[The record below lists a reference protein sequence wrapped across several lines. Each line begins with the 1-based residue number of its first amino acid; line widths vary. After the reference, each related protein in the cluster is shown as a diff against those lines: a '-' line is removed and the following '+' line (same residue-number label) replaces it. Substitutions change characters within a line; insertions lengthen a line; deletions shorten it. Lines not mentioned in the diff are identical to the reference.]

1 MKFLNYEGLEHL
13 VAGIKER
20 FVQKVSGKDLST
32 NDFTNLYK
40 DKIDGI
46 ENNAQINKIELIK
59 RNGANLS
66 IGVDK
71 SVDINVPTKLSDLTN
86 DKTFQTKAEIL
97 TLITDNGK
105 LKKEVVTELPD
116 PTTADENTI
125 YLIASV
131 NGYAEWII
139 INGEWEKLGDTADIN
154 LTGYVK
160 FTDIEII
167 SNAEID
173 VFLNAL

>member
-13 VAGIKER
+13 IREIKER
-20 FVQKVSGKDLST
+20 FIQKVSGKDLST

-40 DKIDGI
+40 DKLDGI

-59 RNGANLS
+59 RNGTNLS
-66 IGVDK
+66 IGADK
-71 SVDINVPTKLSDLTN
+71 SVDINVPTKLSNLTN
-86 DKTFQTKAEIL
+86 DQTFQTKAEVL
-97 TLITDNGK
+97 ALITDNGK

-116 PTTADENTI
+116 PSTADENTI
-125 YLIASV
+125 YLIAST

-139 INGEWEKLGDTADIN
+139 INGEWEKLGDTSDIN

-173 VFLNAL
+173 VFLNA

>member
-13 VAGIKER
+13 IAEIKER
-20 FVQKVSGKDLST
+20 FIQKVSGKDLST

-40 DKIDGI
+40 DKLDGI

-59 RNGANLS
+59 RNGTNLS
-66 IGVDK
+66 IGADK

-86 DKTFQTKAEIL
+86 DQTFQTKAEIL

-116 PTTADENTI
+116 PSTADENTI
-125 YLIASV
+125 YLIAST

-139 INGEWEKLGDTADIN
+139 INGEWEKLGDTSDIN

-173 VFLNAL
+173 VFLNA

>member
-13 VAGIKER
+13 ITEIKER
-20 FVQKVSGKDLST
+20 FIQKVSGKDLST

-40 DKIDGI
+40 DKLDEI

-59 RNGANLS
+59 RNGTNLS
-66 IGVDK
+66 IGADK
-71 SVDINVPTKLSDLTN
+71 SVDINVPTKLSNLTN
-86 DKTFQTKAEIL
+86 DQTFQTKAEVL
-97 TLITDNGK
+97 ALITDNGK

-116 PTTADENTI
+116 PSTTDENTI
-125 YLIASV
+125 YLIAST

-139 INGEWEKLGDTADIN
+139 INGEWEKLGDTSDIN

-160 FTDIEII
+160 FTDIEVI

-173 VFLNAL
+173 TFLNA

>member
-13 VAGIKER
+13 ITEIKER
-20 FVQKVSGKDLST
+20 FIQKVSGKDLST

-40 DKIDGI
+40 DKLDGI

-59 RNGANLS
+59 RNGTNLS
-66 IGVDK
+66 IDGDK

-86 DKTFQTKAEIL
+86 DQTFQTKAEIL
-97 TLITDNGK
+97 TLITDNEK

-116 PTTADENTI
+116 ASAADENTI
-125 YLIASV
+125 YLIAST

-139 INGEWEKLGDTADIN
+139 INEEWEKLGDTSDIN

-160 FTDIEII
+160 FTDIEVI

-173 VFLNAL
+173 TFLNA

>member
-13 VAGIKER
+13 ITEIKER
-20 FVQKVSGKDLST
+20 FIQKVSGKDLST

-40 DKIDGI
+40 DKLDGI
-46 ENNAQINKIELIK
+46 ENNAEINKIELIK
-59 RNGANLS
+59 RNGTNLS
-66 IGVDK
+66 IDVDK
-71 SVDINVPTKLSDLTN
+71 SVDINVPTKFSELTN
-86 DKTFQTKAEIL
+86 DQTFQTKAEIL

-105 LKKEVVTELPD
+105 LKKEIVESLPAVG
-116 PTTADENTI
+116 TADDNTM
-125 YLIASV
+125 YLVASD
-131 NGYAEWII
+131 NGFAEWMVIE
-139 INGEWEKLGDTADIN
+139 GVWEKLGDTSHID

-173 VFLNAL
+173 VFLNA

>member
-13 VAGIKER
+13 IAEIKER
-20 FVQKVSGKDLST
+20 FVQKISGKDLST

-40 DKIDGI
+40 DKLDGI

-59 RNGANLS
+59 RNGTNLS

-86 DKTFQTKAEIL
+86 DKNFKTESEIK
-97 TLITDNGK
+97 TLINQLGK
-105 LKKEVVTELPD
+105 LKKEIVESLPAVG
-116 PTTADENTI
+116 TADDNTM
-125 YLIASV
+125 YLVASD
-131 NGYAEWII
+131 NGFAEWMVIE
-139 INGEWEKLGDTADIN
+139 GVWEKLGDTSHID

-160 FTDIEII
+160 FTDVEII

-173 VFLNAL
+173 VFLNA

>member
-13 VAGIKER
+13 ITEIKER
-20 FVQKVSGKDLST
+20 FIQKVSGKDLST

-40 DKIDGI
+40 DKLDGI

-59 RNGANLS
+59 RNGTNLS
-66 IGVDK
+66 IGADK

-86 DKTFQTKAEIL
+86 DQTFQTKAEIL

-116 PTTADENTI
+116 PSTADENTI
-125 YLIASV
+125 YLIAST

-139 INGEWEKLGDTADIN
+139 INGEWEKLGDTSDIN

-173 VFLNAL
+173 VFLNA